1 MLRQATASYAR
12 SQLKILLDTSVCQ
25 QCSKCY
31 EPEGGIHLL
40 PAIKADEYHKY
51 TFPLQYLGKSFP
63 LFWSRANVCKPRTLQ
78 ISTKEKKAFVRTNF

>member
-1 MLRQATASYAR
+1 MDS
-12 SQLKILLDTSVCQ
+12 SVCQ

-63 LFWSRANVCKPRTLQ
+63 CFGPELMFVSPEQYKYQL
-78 ISTKEKKAFVRTNF
+78 KKRRPL